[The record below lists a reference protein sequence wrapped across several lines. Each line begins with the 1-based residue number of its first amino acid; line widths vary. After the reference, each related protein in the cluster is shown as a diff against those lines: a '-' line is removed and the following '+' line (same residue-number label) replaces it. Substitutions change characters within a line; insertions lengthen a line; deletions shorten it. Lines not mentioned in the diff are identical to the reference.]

1 MALPTI
7 QKKWIIQ
14 GGQKG
19 LDELHFTE
27 GPIPKVDD
35 YGVLVKLH
43 AAGLNPRDYQIP
55 QPGVSKIFILLSLL
69 LHPSLLFI
77 LSLSFLY

>member
-1 MALPTI
+1 MALPTV

-14 GGQKG
+14 GAQKG
-19 LDELHFTE
+19 IDDIRFVD

-55 QPGVSKIFILLSLL
+55 SGVSVILTIFFRFIL
-69 LHPSLLFI
+69 I
-77 LSLSFLY
+77 LKQYVYT